1 VRIEKGSECLT
12 LATGNIRKTMRMLR
26 PGAQV
31 GFCLLAAL
39 TSTVRNANADD
50 VLVVA
55 SNEEIRSLVGETDLT
70 VLPIIL
76 SGKIKAEY
84 VENST
89 ADQKS
94 EIINRYF
101 NQFFPKNSAQIS
113 RFKHVLPCSTKSILY
128 SKQELECNKKLM
140 RFYVPSS
147 DSTNVSRLEEFP
159 FIVLIIEVPCLYKSP
174 NEFEKNE
181 VTDSPD
187 KDDDLEPGEECLHW
201 VCKFVF
207 WNRKSQKTIA
217 YGAITAEACGFGIY
231 RYGEGGP
238 WDKSIS
244 DLAQQIYEDTP
255 FSLWDKAKYIEN
267 NVREIMG
274 SVPAP
279 GPAMRH

>member
-1 VRIEKGSECLT
+1 VVDSFAGEGIAMASARALVGYCL
-12 LATGNIRKTMRMLR
+12 
-26 PGAQV
+26 
-31 GFCLLAAL
+31 FAAL
-39 TSTVRNANADD
+39 TSTVSNTYADD
-50 VLVVA
+50 VQVLA
-55 SNEEIRSLVGETDLT
+55 SNEEIRSLVRETDLT

-76 SGKIKAEY
+76 SGTIKAEY
-84 VENST
+84 LKNST

-94 EIINRYF
+94 ETVNRYF

-113 RFKHVLPCSTKSILY
+113 RFKHVLPFSAKSIVY
-128 SKQELECNKKLM
+128 SKQELECDKKTM
-140 RFYVPSS
+140 RFCVPSS

-159 FIVLIIEVPCLYKSP
+159 FIVLIIEVPCLYKNP
-174 NEFEKNE
+174 KEFEKNE
-181 VTDSPD
+181 VTNSPD

-207 WNRKSQKTIA
+207 WNRKSRTVIA

-238 WDKSIS
+238 WEKGIS

-274 SVPAP
+274 SVHGPSPAL
-279 GPAMRH
+279 HH